1 MLIEIL
7 GMVVVVHGGYGTNQ
21 AGKRLGIFA
30 QYGSLLPLAWAITL
44 IYIIDI
50 LDPKMR
56 PVEPSDTDT
65 AHHPGCD
72 LP

>member
-1 MLIEIL
+1 MGVMEPI
-7 GMVVVVHGGYGTNQ
+7 
-21 AGKRLGIFA
+21 KRASVWESLA

-44 IYIIDI
+44 IHIIDI